1 MKRSIDAVIGFQ
13 KIDPSTLLKKLLSF
27 LAREEVDGSVDFWL
41 FIIGNITEKSLM
53 TNLTGKVAI
62 VTASSRG
69 IWRAVALRL
78 SRDGAAVAVNY
89 ITAPDKA
96 NAVVQEIE
104 SHGGRAIAIQGSV
117 AAKADV
123 LRLFDE
129 TEQQLG
135 AIDIVVN
142 VAGVSV
148 FKPHTELTDEDFDK
162 IFAVNAR
169 GAMYVL
175 QAAAQHV
182 KDGGRIVQFSTG
194 GTKMPIPAGGIYAA
208 SKAAGEQFAL
218 ALAKEIGHRQVTV
231 NLVSPGV
238 TDTDGLIMPQEAL
251 DQLIGQTPLGRLG
264 QPQDIAD
271 VVAFLVSDDA
281 HWMTGQNL
289 QVNGGIL

>member
-1 MKRSIDAVIGFQ
+1 MS
-13 KIDPSTLLKKLLSF
+13 S
-27 LAREEVDGSVDFWL
+27 
-41 FIIGNITEKSLM
+41 
-53 TNLTGKVAI
+53 LTGKVAV

-69 IWRAVALRL
+69 IGRSIALRL
-78 SRDGAAVAVNY
+78 GRDGAAVAVNY
-89 ITAPDKA
+89 VASPEKA
-96 NAVVQEIE
+96 EAVVKEIIAG
-104 SHGGRAIAIQGSV
+104 GGRAIAIQGSV
-117 AAKADV
+117 ADRADV
-123 LRLFDE
+123 TRLFDE
-129 TEQQLG
+129 TEKQLG
-135 AIDIVVN
+135 SIDIVVN

-148 FKPHTELTDEDFDK
+148 FKPHVDLTDDDFDK
-162 IFAVNAR
+162 IFSVNTK

-175 QAAAQHV
+175 QAAATRV

-194 GTKMPIPAGGIYAA
+194 GTKMPLPAAGLYAA

-238 TDTDGLIMPQEAL
+238 TDTDGLILAQEAIDHL
-251 DQLIGQTPLGRLG
+251 VSQTPLGRLG

-271 VVAFLVSDDA
+271 VVAFLVGDDA

>member
-1 MKRSIDAVIGFQ
+1 MS
-13 KIDPSTLLKKLLSF
+13 S
-27 LAREEVDGSVDFWL
+27 
-41 FIIGNITEKSLM
+41 
-53 TNLTGKVAI
+53 LTGKVAV

-69 IWRAVALRL
+69 IGRSIALRL
-78 SRDGAAVAVNY
+78 GRDGAAVVVTYVAS
-89 ITAPDKA
+89 PEKA
-96 NAVVQEIE
+96 EAVVKEIIA
-104 SHGGRAIAIQGSV
+104 SGGRAIAIQGNV
-117 AAKADV
+117 ANKTDV
-123 LRLFDE
+123 TQLFDE

-142 VAGVSV
+142 VAGISV
-148 FKPHTELTDEDFDK
+148 FKPHADLTDDDFDK
-162 IFAVNAR
+162 IFSVNTK

-175 QAAAQHV
+175 QAAATRV

-194 GTKMPIPAGGIYAA
+194 GTKMPLPAAGLYAA
-208 SKAAGEQFAL
+208 SKAAGEQFAF

-238 TDTDGLIMPQEAL
+238 TDTDGLILAQEAI
-251 DQLIGQTPLGRLG
+251 DHLIGQTPLGRLG

>member
-1 MKRSIDAVIGFQ
+1 MS
-13 KIDPSTLLKKLLSF
+13 S
-27 LAREEVDGSVDFWL
+27 
-41 FIIGNITEKSLM
+41 
-53 TNLTGKVAI
+53 LTGKVAI

-69 IWRAVALRL
+69 IGRSIALRL
-78 SRDGAAVAVNY
+78 GRDGAAVAVNY
-89 ITAPDKA
+89 VASPEKA
-96 NAVVQEIE
+96 EAVVQEIIAN
-104 SHGGRAIAIQGSV
+104 GGRAIAIQGNV
-117 AAKADV
+117 ATKADV
-123 LRLFDE
+123 TRLFDE
-129 TEQQLG
+129 TEQKLG

-148 FKPHTELTDEDFDK
+148 FKPHVDLTDEDFDK
-162 IFAVNAR
+162 IFSVNTK
-169 GAMYVL
+169 GAMYML
-175 QAAAQHV
+175 QAAATRV

-194 GTKMPIPAGGIYAA
+194 GTKMPLPEAGLYAA

-238 TDTDGLIMPQEAL
+238 TDTDGLILPQPAI
-251 DQLIGQTPLGRLG
+251 DHLIEQTPLGRLG

-271 VVAFLVSDDA
+271 VVAFLVGDDA